1 MEVNHFQIL
10 LMDVTFYLFNV
21 WKLACNVLRNQL
33 STKEVVYPPPP
44 LWYFAAISVKSVVN
58 CQNSR
63 DKGPPEGNSA
73 RG

>member
-1 MEVNHFQIL
+1 MTKIRHNDIQVRR
-10 LMDVTFYLFNV
+10 TY
-21 WKLACNVLRNQL
+21 
-33 STKEVVYPPPP
+33 STMAQSLVDKSIAST
-44 LWYFAAISVKSVVN
+44 LKSVVN

>member
-1 MEVNHFQIL
+1 MKKHEGYIYIWSI
-10 LMDVTFYLFNV
+10 YLYGDNI
-21 WKLACNVLRNQL
+21 KGL
-33 STKEVVYPPPP
+33 
-44 LWYFAAISVKSVVN
+44 VN